1 MGLLLEEDSLSWEG
15 IWDERESDKENSN
28 LLRIHFILMIKLN
41 VFSEPHD
48 LEHYPEETFF
58 WNTRYSFCEMTYW
71 S

>member
-1 MGLLLEEDSLSWEG
+1 M
-15 IWDERESDKENSN
+15 RESDKENSN

-58 WNTRYSFCEMTYW
+58 
-71 S
+71 